1 LAQGRFDSR
10 LARIPVMRRFDI
22 WILAVACGVVVAN
35 NYYNQ
40 PLLVDFAET
49 FQVTQ
54 REAGNASIVTQA
66 GYAIG
71 MLLFVPLGDMIDR
84 RLLIGALLLASAGAL
99 AATALAPS
107 LPWLIVACFAV
118 GFTSVVPQVTVP
130 FAAHLA
136 PPQERG
142 RAVGTVLGA
151 LLCGILLSR
160 TVAGFVGAEWGWRA
174 MYWIAAGVMIV
185 LLLVLSVLL
194 PKDRPSFEGRYG
206 ALMASLGRLVREQ
219 PVLRQTSLIGA
230 LQFGAFSACWTT
242 LAFHLDAMPARYGS
256 DVAGLFGV
264 IGVVAMLITPQV
276 GRLADRGS
284 PHLTVLLSSIAVLV
298 TFLLLAVVGGSLWGM
313 IAGFVLLDVAVQSG
327 HVSNMT
333 RNVGLKA
340 DAMSRL
346 NTVYMVSR
354 FIGGAVGSAM
364 GNLAWSLWHWPGV
377 CAVGLLLSALAIAVQ
392 LRPRAPS
399 AKPLMP

>member
-1 LAQGRFDSR
+1 MGRST
-10 LARIPVMRRFDI
+10 I
-22 WILAVACGVVVAN
+22 WLLAVACGIVVAN

-49 FQVTQ
+49 FQATQ
-54 REAGNASIVTQA
+54 REAGSAAIVTQA
-66 GYAIG
+66 GYALG

-142 RAVGTVLGA
+142 RAVGIVLGA

-160 TVAGFVGAEWGWRA
+160 TVAGFVGAHWGWRT
-174 MYWIAAGVMIV
+174 MFWIAAGVMIV

-194 PKDRPSFEGRYG
+194 PKDRPSFDGRYG
-206 ALMASLGRLVREQ
+206 TLMASLGRLVREQ
-219 PVLRQTSLIGA
+219 PVLRETSLIGA
-230 LQFGAFSACWTT
+230 LQFGAFTACWTT
-242 LAFHLDAMPARYGS
+242 LAFHLDAMPEHYGS
-256 DVAGLFGV
+256 DIAGLFGV
-264 IGVVAMLITPQV
+264 IGLVAMLVVPAV
-276 GRLADRGS
+276 GRLADKGS
-284 PHLTVLLSSIAVLV
+284 PQRTVLVSSIAVLV
-298 TFLLLAVVGGSLWGM
+298 TYLALAAIGGSIWGL

-346 NTVYMVSR
+346 NTIYMVSR
-354 FIGGAVGSAM
+354 FIGGAVGSTL
-364 GNLAWSLWHWPGV
+364 GNLAWSLWQWPGV
-377 CAVGLLLSALAIAVQ
+377 CAVGLLLSALAIAAQ
-392 LRPRAPS
+392 LRPRAS
-399 AKPLMP
+399 REKPTLP

>member
-1 LAQGRFDSR
+1 MTGRST
-10 LARIPVMRRFDI
+10 I

-49 FQVTQ
+49 FQATQ
-54 REAGNASIVTQA
+54 REAGSAAIVTQA
-66 GYAIG
+66 GYALG

-107 LPWLIVACFAV
+107 LPWLIIACFAV

-160 TVAGFVGAEWGWRA
+160 TVAGFVGAHWGWRA
-174 MYWIAAGVMIV
+174 MFWIAAGVMIV
-185 LLLVLSVLL
+185 LLLVLSILL
-194 PKDRPSFEGRYG
+194 PKDQPSFDGRYG
-206 ALMASLGRLVREQ
+206 TLMASLGRLVREQ
-219 PVLRQTSLIGA
+219 PVLRETSMIGA
-230 LQFGAFSACWTT
+230 LQFGAFTACWTT
-242 LAFHLDAMPARYGS
+242 LAFHLDAMPAHYGS

-264 IGVVAMLITPQV
+264 IGLVAMVVVPAV
-276 GRLADRGS
+276 GRLADKGS
-284 PHLTVLLSSIAVLV
+284 PQRTVLLSSIAVLV
-298 TFLLLAVVGGSLWGM
+298 TYGLLAVIGGSIWGL
-313 IAGFVLLDVAVQSG
+313 IAGFILLDVAVQSG

-354 FIGGAVGSAM
+354 FIGGAVGSTL
-364 GNLAWSLWHWPGV
+364 GNLAWSLWQWPGV

-392 LRPRAPS
+392 LRPRAS
-399 AKPLMP
+399 SVKPTLP

>member
-1 LAQGRFDSR
+1 LAQGWFGIRHTP
-10 LARIPVMRRFDI
+10 AAGMRRSDI
-22 WILAVACGVVVAN
+22 WVLAVACGIVVAN

-54 REAGNASIVTQA
+54 REAGSASIVTQA

-99 AATALAPS
+99 VATALAPS

-130 FAAHLA
+130 FAAQLA

-160 TVAGFVGAEWGWRA
+160 TVAGFVGAEWGWPA

-185 LLLVLSVLL
+185 LLAVLSVLL

-219 PVLRQTSLIGA
+219 PVLRETSMIGA

-242 LAFHLDAMPARYGS
+242 LAFHLDAMPAHYGS

-264 IGVVAMLITPQV
+264 IGVVAMFVTPQV
-276 GRLADRGS
+276 GRLADRKS
-284 PHLTVLLSSIAVLV
+284 PQLTVLLSSIAVLV
-298 TFLLLAVVGGSLWGM
+298 TFLLLAVIGGSLWGM

-346 NTVYMVSR
+346 NTIYMVSR

-364 GNLAWSLWHWPGV
+364 GNLAWSLWQWPGV

-392 LRPRAPS
+392 LRPRASS
-399 AKPLMP
+399 AKPMMP

>member
-1 LAQGRFDSR
+1 MGRST
-10 LARIPVMRRFDI
+10 I
-22 WILAVACGVVVAN
+22 WLLAVACGIVVAN

-49 FQVTQ
+49 FQATQ
-54 REAGNASIVTQA
+54 REAGSAAIVTQA
-66 GYAIG
+66 GYALG

-142 RAVGTVLGA
+142 RAVGIVLGA

-160 TVAGFVGAEWGWRA
+160 TVAGFVGAHWGWRT
-174 MYWIAAGVMIV
+174 MFWIAAGVMIV

-194 PKDRPSFEGRYG
+194 PKDRPSFDGRYG
-206 ALMASLGRLVREQ
+206 TLMASLGRLVREQ
-219 PVLRQTSLIGA
+219 PVLRETSLIGA
-230 LQFGAFSACWTT
+230 LQFGAFTACWTM
-242 LAFHLDAMPARYGS
+242 LAFHLDAMPEHYGS
-256 DVAGLFGV
+256 DIAGLFGV
-264 IGVVAMLITPQV
+264 IGLVAMLVVPAV
-276 GRLADRGS
+276 GRLADKGS
-284 PHLTVLLSSIAVLV
+284 PQRTVLVSSIAVLV
-298 TFLLLAVVGGSLWGM
+298 TYLALAAIGGSIWGL

-346 NTVYMVSR
+346 NTIYMVSR
-354 FIGGAVGSAM
+354 FIGGAVGSTL
-364 GNLAWSLWHWPGV
+364 GNLAWSLWQWPGV
-377 CAVGLLLSALAIAVQ
+377 CAVGLLLSALAIAAQ
-392 LRPRAPS
+392 LRPRAS
-399 AKPLMP
+399 REKPTLP

>member
-1 LAQGRFDSR
+1 MAGRTNR
-10 LARIPVMRRFDI
+10 IMARSTI
-22 WILAVACGVVVAN
+22 WLLAVACGIVVAN

-49 FQVTQ
+49 FQATQ
-54 REAGNASIVTQA
+54 REAGSAAIVTQA
-66 GYAIG
+66 GYALG

-107 LPWLIVACFAV
+107 LPWLIAACFAV

-136 PPQERG
+136 PPDERG
-142 RAVGTVLGA
+142 RAVGIVLGA

-160 TVAGFVGAEWGWRA
+160 TVAGFVGAHWGWRA
-174 MYWIAAGVMIV
+174 MFWIAAGVMIV

-194 PKDRPSFEGRYG
+194 PKDQPTFDGRYG
-206 ALMASLGRLVREQ
+206 TLMASLGRLVREQ
-219 PVLRQTSLIGA
+219 PVLRETSLIGA
-230 LQFGAFSACWTT
+230 LQFGAFTACWTT
-242 LAFHLDAMPARYGS
+242 LAFHLDAMPEHYGS

-264 IGVVAMLITPQV
+264 VGLVAMLVVPAV
-276 GRLADRGS
+276 GRLADKGS
-284 PHLTVLLSSIAVLV
+284 PQRTVLVSSIAVLV
-298 TFLLLAVVGGSLWGM
+298 TYLALAVIGGSIWGM
-313 IAGFVLLDVAVQSG
+313 IAGFILLDVAVQSG

-346 NTVYMVSR
+346 NTIYMVSR
-354 FIGGAVGSAM
+354 FIGGAVGSTL
-364 GNLAWSLWHWPGV
+364 GNLAWSLWQWPGV
-377 CAVGLLLSALAIAVQ
+377 CAVGLLLSVLAIAVQ
-392 LRPRAPS
+392 LRPRASQARPTL
-399 AKPLMP
+399 P

>member
-1 LAQGRFDSR
+1 MGRST
-10 LARIPVMRRFDI
+10 I
-22 WILAVACGVVVAN
+22 WLLAVACGIVVAN

-49 FQVTQ
+49 FQATQ
-54 REAGNASIVTQA
+54 REAGSAAIVTQA
-66 GYAIG
+66 GYALG
-71 MLLFVPLGDMIDR
+71 MLLFVPLGDMVDR

-142 RAVGTVLGA
+142 RAVGIVLGA

-160 TVAGFVGAEWGWRA
+160 TVAGFVGAHWGWRT
-174 MYWIAAGVMIV
+174 MFWIAAGVMIV

-194 PKDRPSFEGRYG
+194 PKDRPSFDGRYG
-206 ALMASLGRLVREQ
+206 TLMASLGRLVREQ
-219 PVLRQTSLIGA
+219 PVLRETSLIGA
-230 LQFGAFSACWTT
+230 LQFGAFTACWTT
-242 LAFHLDAMPARYGS
+242 LAFHLDAMPEHYGS
-256 DVAGLFGV
+256 DIAGLFGV
-264 IGVVAMLITPQV
+264 IGLVAMLVVPAV
-276 GRLADRGS
+276 GRLADKGS
-284 PHLTVLLSSIAVLV
+284 PQRTVLVSSIAVLV
-298 TFLLLAVVGGSLWGM
+298 TYLALAAIGGSIWGL

-346 NTVYMVSR
+346 NTIYMVSR
-354 FIGGAVGSAM
+354 FIGGAVGSTL
-364 GNLAWSLWHWPGV
+364 GNLAWSLWQWPGV
-377 CAVGLLLSALAIAVQ
+377 CAVGLLLSALAIAAQ
-392 LRPRAPS
+392 LRPRAS
-399 AKPLMP
+399 REKPTLP